1 VAALL
6 RRKSGSA
13 TDAAEYKAHTLR
25 AASLAADKKA
35 EDIRAY
41 DIHGLTVVADS
52 FVLCTVGSE
61 PQMKAVIGN
70 VREGM
75 REAGVR
81 LLHEEGRNDG
91 GWMLLDF
98 GSVILHVFRKDARE
112 FYDLDGLWADAPAIP
127 LDLEP

>member
-6 RRKSGSA
+6 RRKKTTA
-13 TDAAEYKAHTLR
+13 DEAEYLAHTLR

-52 FVLCTVGSE
+52 FVLCTATSE
-61 PQMKAVIGN
+61 PQMKAVVSS

-81 LLHEEGRNDG
+81 LLHDEGRTDG
-91 GWMLLDF
+91 GWILLDF
-98 GSVILHVFRKDARE
+98 GTVILHVFRKEARE